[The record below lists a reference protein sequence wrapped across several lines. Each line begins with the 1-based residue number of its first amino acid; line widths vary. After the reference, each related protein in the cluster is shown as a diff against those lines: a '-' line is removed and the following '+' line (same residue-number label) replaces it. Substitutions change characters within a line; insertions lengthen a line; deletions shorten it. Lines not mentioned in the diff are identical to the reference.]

1 MLKNLSISLLLN
13 LILTSLIWGQTADN
27 PVLWSVSSENIGE
40 QEYMIQIEGKLF
52 EGFHTYSQFLSG
64 DEGPVP
70 TWIQF
75 QTGKSFELVGEAE
88 EIGLEK
94 HFDPVW
100 ELEIG
105 SFSKKALF
113 KQKVKMLNPDS
124 TLLKGFIN
132 FMACN
137 EEMCMP
143 PEYFDFEVDLTSGS
157 GNQTLAEDAD
167 NDAAMN
173 ILPEVKNLSLANPV
187 NDCGDSSNNNEE
199 KRGYWKLLLLGF
211 LGGLVSLI
219 TPCVFPMIPLTVSFF
234 TKGGSE
240 KGKGIAK
247 ALLYGLSIVLVY
259 VSLSLPFYFSGTDP
273 EVLNQISTSFW
284 LNIAFFSI
292 FLVFAFSFFGFYE
305 LTLPSSWANKADKA
319 ADLGG
324 FIGVIFMALV
334 LAIVSFSCTG
344 PLLGSVLAGSLKDGP
359 VPITMAMLG
368 FGLGLGLPFTLF
380 AAFPSM
386 LKSLPQ
392 SGGWLN
398 TVKVVLGFV
407 ELGLALKFL
416 SNADFVYRYGIVLRE
431 TFYLVWIIIAVA
443 TAFYLWGFFKFP
455 HDSPNAKIGKARAVI
470 GVIFVSFGIY
480 LIPGVLPQEK
490 QFWNTSLISGF
501 PPSTWY
507 SWYAIEDEE
516 HPHFTDYNEA
526 LSYAKEHNKKL
537 LIDFTGYACV
547 NCRKMEENVWTQDK
561 VKEILER
568 EYVIVSLYVDDK
580 VDLPKDQQTTIEIP
594 LSDGTTKQKKLRT
607 VGDKWATF
615 ESLKFG
621 QVSQPFYVLLSPDEY
636 LLTNPVGYTPNI
648 DEYAEWLLCGAVA
661 FDKLND
667 GYEVEIDKSADGIAV
682 EEVKP
687 VTWSFSATKSG
698 GDEYTLNLDGI
709 LDEGWHTYSQYLSSM
724 EGPLPTWITYE
735 PSDAYELIDST
746 YEENTHTHYDE
757 TFEMEI
763 TDFDSKAIFK
773 QKIKVKTGE
782 KFVVKGNINF
792 MVCEEGRCLPPEDQ
806 PFEIEITP

>member
-1 MLKNLSISLLLN
+1 MLKYISFSFLASLLFVGN
-13 LILTSLIWGQTADN
+13 LFGQTAEN
-27 PVLWSVSSENIGE
+27 PVSWSVTSEDLGN
-40 QEYMIQIEGKLF
+40 QEYKITIEADLF

-70 TWIQF
+70 TLIQF
-75 QTGKSFELVGEAE
+75 NTGASFETVGEAT
-88 EIGLEK
+88 EIGIEK
-94 HFDPVW
+94 AFDPVW
-100 ELEIG
+100 ELEIAF
-105 SFSKKALF
+105 FSHKAKF
-113 KQKVKMLNPDS
+113 EQKIKLLNPDS
-124 TLLKGFIN
+124 TILKGYVN
-132 FMACN
+132 FMTCN
-137 EEMCMP
+137 DEMCFP
-143 PEYFDFEVDLTSGS
+143 PEYYDFEIDLTSGS
-157 GNQTLAEDAD
+157 GSQAKLDDID
-167 NDAAMN
+167 NEAALN
-173 ILPEVKNLSLANPV
+173 ILPAVENLSLTNPV
-187 NDCGDSSNNNEE
+187 NDCGDSTNNEEE

-240 KGKGIAK
+240 KGKGVAK

-259 VSLSLPFYFSGTDP
+259 ASLSLPFYFSGTDP

-284 LNIAFFSI
+284 LNIAFFTI

-324 FIGVIFMALV
+324 FLGVVFMALV

-431 TFYLVWIIIAVA
+431 TFYLVWIVIAVA

-455 HDSPNAKIGKARAVI
+455 HDSPNAKIGKTRAGI
-470 GVIFVSFGIY
+470 GVLFATFAIY
-480 LIPGVLPQEK
+480 LFPGILPQDK
-490 QFWNTSLISGF
+490 QYWNTSLISGF

-507 SWYAIEDEE
+507 SWYSEEDNE

-526 LSYAKEHNKKL
+526 LAYAKEHNKKL
-537 LIDFTGYACV
+537 LVDFTGYACV
-547 NCRKMEENVWTQDK
+547 NCRKMEENVWTQDI

-568 EYVIVSLYVDDK
+568 EYVIVSLYVDDRVELQK
-580 VDLPKDQQTTIEIP
+580 EQQKSVEIP

-615 ESLKFG
+615 ESMKFG
-621 QVSQPFYVLLSPDEY
+621 QVSQPFYVLMSPDEY
-636 LLTNPVGYTPNI
+636 LLTNPVGYTP
-648 DEYAEWLLCGAVA
+648 DAKEYAEWLECGIEA
-661 FDKLND
+661 FEKLQ
-667 GYEVEIDKSADGIAV
+667 GGFEVEKGEEEVVVV

-687 VTWSFSATKSG
+687 VTWSFSSTKT
-698 GDEYTLNLDGI
+698 GDNEHTLNLNGV
-709 LDEGWHTYSQYLSSM
+709 LAEGWHTYSQFLSSM
-724 EGPLPTWITYE
+724 DGPLPTLITFE

-746 YEENTHTHYDE
+746 FEENTHTHFDE
-757 TFEMEI
+757 TFEMDI
-763 TDFDSKAIFK
+763 TDFDGQAIFK
-773 QKIKVKTGE
+773 QKIKVNSGE

-792 MVCEEGRCLPPEDQ
+792 MVCEAGRCLPPEDQ
-806 PFEIEITP
+806 PFEIEIIP